1 MPPRAR
7 LALAPLRPLPPPPVR
22 PVRVELRWPLAA
34 PATGPCAVVL
44 DTHLAQRSWLS
55 GDDVT
60 LADFAVAA
68 PLMYSE
74 AVRLPLAQYAHIQA
88 WFARVRQL
96 RAWQET
102 DVELLP
108 G

>member
-1 MPPRAR
+1 M
-7 LALAPLRPLPPPPVR
+7 
-22 PVRVELRWPLAA
+22 
-34 PATGPCAVVL
+34 VL
-44 DTHLAQRSWLS
+44 DAHLAQRSWLS

-74 AVRLPLAQYAHIQA
+74 AVRLPLAQYQHIQA